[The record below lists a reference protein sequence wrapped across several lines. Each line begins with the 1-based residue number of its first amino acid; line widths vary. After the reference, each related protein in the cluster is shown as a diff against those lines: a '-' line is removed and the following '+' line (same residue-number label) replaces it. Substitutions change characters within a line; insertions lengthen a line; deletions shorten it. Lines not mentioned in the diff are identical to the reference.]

1 MQGKLDEA
9 EKYFRKAIEGEPKNL
24 EARYKLSQIV
34 AKQGGDEAD
43 AREQEL
49 LEEVLAIEPGNL
61 FILLKRL
68 SVAVCGRNDRK
79 AKRETMA
86 QLNKLAPAWS
96 GAGAADARKHLIDLA
111 PTVAGPPSPR
121 SYIGVGQLEN
131 LLRPEPTYQRSR
143 FAVDAPGAQ
152 AGKSFQTF
160 LRLTPVRS
168 TPAPPDR
175 ELAFEVKPVA
185 GAAITANV
193 VVPVWLTGEGAPA
206 VFVAN
211 GKEARQAGSKAPA
224 LLFPGGATA
233 TPPSPTACW
242 PSTGTTISATT
253 CSWPAP
259 AGCALPARCE
269 GALHRRHQKDQDRA
283 AREVAERH
291 PEWRLLR
298 RLGGGY
304 RDGRRPGHH
313 PGAALGAADLAAQQ
327 PQRQFQG
334 AADLPRARE
343 RARLRVGRP
352 RQ

>member
-1 MQGKLDEA
+1 
-9 EKYFRKAIEGEPKNL
+9 
-24 EARYKLSQIV
+24 LSQIV

-68 SVAVCGRNDRK
+68 SVAVRRNDRK

-152 AGKSFQTF
+152 AGS
-160 LRLTPVRS
+160 PS
-168 TPAPPDR
+168 
-175 ELAFEVKPVA
+175 KPSLSPHA
-185 GAAITANV
+185 GALHAAHAGSRARLRSQAGRGGRYHGQRGSAGV
-193 VVPVWLTGEGAPA
+193 AHGEGAPA

-224 LLFPGGATA
+224 HCSFPAARRRRRPRPTRAGIDWNNDQRNDLLLAGAGRA
-233 TPPSPTACW
+233 AL
-242 PSTGTTISATT
+242 
-253 CSWPAP
+253 
-259 AGCALPARCE
+259 LPARCE
-269 GALHRRHQKDQDRA
+269 GALHRRSPKRS
-283 AREVAERH
+283 RSSRT
-291 PEWRLLR
+291 RSCR
-298 RLGGGY
+298 KTS
-304 RDGRRPGHH
+304 
-313 PGAALGAADLAAQQ
+313 
-327 PQRQFQG
+327 
-334 AADLPRARE
+334 
-343 RARLRVGRP
+343 
-352 RQ
+352 